1 MSNQNQDVVTIQTLR
16 RDSGVCLNLLDKIVK
31 SRNDTA
37 SVARYG
43 KTFFTEVQKWM
54 RGVADK
60 EYRDRFEQDLIMLL
74 STTQQLILVADQ
86 VNQNSDIFKQEFK
99 AALKNMSR
107 ESEKSMNKFY
117 RLHAQ
122 KGTKYEN
129 PKTIET
135 SEGVLEV
142 PDVDMSSQYI
152 NEQVDGTIRIY
163 EQSVKISFLLNEMEE
178 ERQEGY
184 FKELDILNA
193 KYFKN
198 EITGTY

>member
-1 MSNQNQDVVTIQTLR
+1 MANQEDVVTIQTLR

-37 SVARYG
+37 AVARYG
-43 KTFFTEVQKWM
+43 KAFFVEVQKWM
-54 RGVADK
+54 RGVADR

-74 STTQQLILVADQ
+74 STTQQLILVADM

-117 RLHAQ
+117 RLHTD
-122 KGTKYEN
+122 KGTKYES

-135 SEGVLEV
+135 SEGVLDV
-142 PDVDMSSQYI
+142 PDVDMSAHYI
-152 NEQVDGTIRIY
+152 NEQIEGTIKIY
-163 EQSVKISFLLNEMEE
+163 EQSVKISFLLNEMPE
-178 ERQEGY
+178 ERQEDY
-184 FKELDILNA
+184 FKEMDLLNA

-198 EITGTY
+198 ENTGTN